1 MITWGLGGPGWGA
14 GNLGLLP
21 GAVSAHVPLCLL
33 GWQGSGLW
41 GFFCLFFSPS
51 FLITLLQGTNPYLC
65 VPLSGRMW
73 CLDSRTE
80 SDFAQS
86 NSGTASDS
94 EEATCRCWPWAHGP
108 SAGRRPGGDRPSL
121 CLKPVS
127 PAGPSWTPKARC
139 APFLVRR
146 KSFSLLALL

>member
-1 MITWGLGGPGWGA
+1 MGVIAVQLVWLPGVWEALAGGT

-21 GAVSAHVPLCLL
+21 GAVSAHMPLCLL

-41 GFFCLFFSPS
+41 GVLLPGVSSPS
-51 FLITLLQGTNPYLC
+51 FLITLLQGANPYLC

-86 NSGTASDS
+86 DAGTASDS
-94 EEATCRCWPWAHGP
+94 EEATCICWPWAHVP

-121 CLKPVS
+121 RPKPAS
-127 PAGPSWTPKARC
+127 PEGPSWTPKALC
-139 APFLVRR
+139 APVSCL
-146 KSFSLLALL
+146 